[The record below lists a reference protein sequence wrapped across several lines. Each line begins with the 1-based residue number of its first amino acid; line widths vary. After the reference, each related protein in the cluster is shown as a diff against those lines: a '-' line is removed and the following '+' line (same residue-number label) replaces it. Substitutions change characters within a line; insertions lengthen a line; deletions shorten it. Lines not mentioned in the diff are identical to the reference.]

1 MLRRRAFNMTND
13 RRIVAI
19 MIGLTMIV
27 TSCSKDDAIVKDY
40 KLYDLDG
47 SNQTIIGGSGMVKV
61 SDVTAYDLEGDRI
74 YFETGI
80 LDAPVVAGDQSRR
93 CKYGFIDTGKNV
105 VVAAS
110 LGSALQ
116 RAVVNKLAA
125 ASKGVVSRSCVSK
138 S

>member
-1 MLRRRAFNMTND
+1 MMSE

-19 MIGLTMIV
+19 MIGLAMLA

-61 SDVTAYDLEGDRI
+61 SDVTAYNLEGDRI

-80 LDAPVVAGDQSRR
+80 LDAPVAAGGQSDR
-93 CKYGFIDTGKNV
+93 CKYGFIDTAKNV

-116 RAVVNKLAA
+116 RAVVSKLTAA
-125 ASKGVVSRSCVSK
+125 TKGGVSRSCVSK